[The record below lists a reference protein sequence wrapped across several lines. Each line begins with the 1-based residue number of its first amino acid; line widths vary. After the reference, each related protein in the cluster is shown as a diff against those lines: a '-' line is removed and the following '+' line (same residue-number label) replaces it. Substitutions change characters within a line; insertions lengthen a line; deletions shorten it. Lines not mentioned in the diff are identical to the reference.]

1 MHLRRLTSKEDFYGD
16 APCIETH
23 QEAADST
30 DERKAAAIL
39 AIRGFLRSAYR
50 GRATVMPA
58 S

>member
-1 MHLRRLTSKEDFYGD
+1 MHLRRPTSKEDFYGD

-23 QEAADST
+23 QEAADSM

-39 AIRGFLRSAYR
+39 ASGFLRSAYR